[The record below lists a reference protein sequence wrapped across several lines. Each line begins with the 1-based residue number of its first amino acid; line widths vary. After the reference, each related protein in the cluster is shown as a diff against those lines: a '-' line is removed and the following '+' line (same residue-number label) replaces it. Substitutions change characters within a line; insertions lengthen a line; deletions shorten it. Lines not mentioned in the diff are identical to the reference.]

1 MAVPTD
7 ADRKRR
13 VLIANF
19 HERNRGRKK
28 KVFDFGS
35 SANQTTVLGSLIVAQ
50 LGRTNARSSRLA
62 AQCDRS
68 PVLVIAAALKSGSIN
83 RLKFSQRRDRA
94 RDSRRRRRGGC
105 GNARRSPGRS
115 PLRTRWG

>member
-1 MAVPTD
+1 MKNVKILTGRFPNPDRNLKITMAVPTD

-35 SANQTTVLGSLIVAQ
+35 SANQTTVLGSLIVAP
-50 LGRTNARSSRLA
+50 LGRTNPHLSRLTG
-62 AQCDRS
+62 QCGRS
-68 PVLVIAAALKSGSIN
+68 LVLVITEE
-83 RLKFSQRRDRA
+83 
-94 RDSRRRRRGGC
+94 GG
-105 GNARRSPGRS
+105 
-115 PLRTRWG
+115 